1 MPYMPSLSQLQ
12 QTDAFLRRHLG
23 PDQGEQQAM
32 LVALG
37 LASREQLIEQTV
49 PPAIRLQDE
58 LNLPPALDEQAAL
71 AKLKS
76 PDAWRSMSFAQI
88 RRLARETCAK
98 QDDYLSARQPVLETV
113 FRMLLVSPSG
123 TMLLDDIHEKLTG
136 LWTTSPWPRHIGI
149 DALRRVLDHAGNF
162 GIGEVESK

>member
-1 MPYMPSLSQLQ
+1 M
-12 QTDAFLRRHLG
+12 TTK
-23 PDQGEQQAM
+23 
-32 LVALG
+32 
-37 LASREQLIEQTV
+37 ASAEDTTVPEETPPEDPRYTVEPALIESQGRSV
-49 PPAIRLQDE
+49 AVVVVERLCD
-58 LNLPPALDEQAAL
+58 AAL

-88 RRLARETCAK
+88 RRLARESCAK

-123 TMLLDDIHEKLTG
+123 SLELSDIHERLVG

>member
-1 MPYMPSLSQLQ
+1 MTTKAPAED
-12 QTDAFLRRHLG
+12 TAFPEETRSEDPRYTVE
-23 PDQGEQQAM
+23 PA
-32 LVALG
+32 
-37 LASREQLIEQTV
+37 LIESQGRSV
-49 PPAIRLQDE
+49 AVVVVERLCD
-58 LNLPPALDEQAAL
+58 AAL

-123 TMLLDDIHEKLTG
+123 SLELSDIHERLVR

>member
-1 MPYMPSLSQLQ
+1 M
-12 QTDAFLRRHLG
+12 TTK
-23 PDQGEQQAM
+23 
-32 LVALG
+32 
-37 LASREQLIEQTV
+37 ASAEDTTVPRETPPEDPRYTVEPALIESRGRSV
-49 PPAIRLQDE
+49 AVVVVERLCD
-58 LNLPPALDEQAAL
+58 AAL

-88 RRLARETCAK
+88 RRLARESCAK

-123 TMLLDDIHEKLTG
+123 SLELSDIHERLVG

>member
-32 LVALG
+32 LDALG

-49 PPAIRLQDE
+49 PPAIRLQGE

-71 AKLKS
+71 AKL
-76 PDAWRSMSFAQI
+76 
-88 RRLARETCAK
+88 
-98 QDDYLSARQPVLETV
+98 
-113 FRMLLVSPSG
+113 G
-123 TMLLDDIHEKLTG
+123 
-136 LWTTSPWPRHIGI
+136 
-149 DALRRVLDHAGNF
+149 LRRAEPALTSL
-162 GIGEVESK
+162 IGMGYHGTITRR

>member
-1 MPYMPSLSQLQ
+1 MTTKASAEDTTAPEE
-12 QTDAFLRRHLG
+12 G
-23 PDQGEQQAM
+23 PPEDPRYTIEPG
-32 LVALG
+32 
-37 LASREQLIEQTV
+37 LIESQGRSV
-49 PPAIRLQDE
+49 SVVVVERLCD
-58 LNLPPALDEQAAL
+58 AAL

-88 RRLARETCAK
+88 RRLARESCAK

-123 TMLLDDIHEKLTG
+123 TMALGDIHDTLVG

-149 DALRRVLDHAGNF
+149 DALRRVLDNAARF
-162 GIGEVESK
+162 GIGAVESK